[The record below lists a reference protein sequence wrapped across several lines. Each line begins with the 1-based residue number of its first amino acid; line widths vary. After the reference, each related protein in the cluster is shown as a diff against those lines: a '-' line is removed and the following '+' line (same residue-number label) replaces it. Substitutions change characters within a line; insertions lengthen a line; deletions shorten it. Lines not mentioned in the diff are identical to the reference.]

1 MGYGLSQ
8 VSFDT
13 YVPSADIIA
22 SNDVVKAVPATSAW
36 VLVKEIAL
44 VSTIGIISKF
54 RYYFEG
60 AETGGGDNRGR
71 IYRNGVAIGTISGA
85 FPGGGGYTAYTEDI
99 NTTNFVIGD
108 KIQLYGKA
116 DNAGCSVRYFRI
128 LGVGSEWANT
138 LV

>member
-22 SNDVVKAVPATSAW
+22 SNDAVKAIPAGGVW

-44 VSTIGIISKF
+44 VSTIGSISKF
-54 RYYFEG
+54 RFYFEG
-60 AETGGGDNRGR
+60 AETGGGSNTGR
-71 IYRNGVAIGTISGA
+71 IYRNGVAVGTISGD

-116 DNAGCSVRYFRI
+116 DNPGASVRYFRI